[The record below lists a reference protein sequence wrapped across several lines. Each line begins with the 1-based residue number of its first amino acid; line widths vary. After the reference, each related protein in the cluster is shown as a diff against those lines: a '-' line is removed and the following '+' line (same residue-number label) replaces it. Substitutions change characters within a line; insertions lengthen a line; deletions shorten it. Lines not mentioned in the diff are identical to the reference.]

1 MMGKKRKISN
11 HGQRQNSGENHRYV
25 VGIGDDGF
33 MK

>member
-25 VGIGDDGF
+25 GGRGGDGF
-33 MK
+33 VN